1 VPPRTVL
8 ADARLAKVSGIDL
21 RRPPSA
27 PVGAEGVLLGSG
39 ESSPQMGARPA
50 SGTPNGAADA
60 RLPALSGLDPR
71 GPLSPPLSSEGVPS
85 SSGENSSPMGVL
97 ADPLPPQVLWTQK
110 LVPGAFGGAEPV
122 YPAHEK
128 PLASHLRSEVLMRAP
143 HKKSKHWKRKQLVK
157 DLFLT
162 RLPRESTAPQA
173 PNPAVPPRAPLSVS
187 DEDSVRDD
195 PPVADADD
203 YDVTA
208 DGVKQQ
214 ATANKDLPRIMNCV
228 ALHRAEFLTRDQDV
242 SPGRLT
248 AMNGLARKGNW
259 SSIARTFKDR
269 DFRFEHENELKLLFG
284 NIWEPQTGLSGI
296 HSGYVMTAEKA
307 EDMFKEHIR
316 KPIDLAMGKW
326 ERSGMGDDNLPV
338 AVDTK
343 FVLGSNFEN
352 FFMLSDTKPNLAA
365 GKVMA
370 AYRKSSDPGREP
382 PPLKK
387 RTGP

>member
-1 VPPRTVL
+1 
-8 ADARLAKVSGIDL
+8 
-21 RRPPSA
+21 
-27 PVGAEGVLLGSG
+27 
-39 ESSPQMGARPA
+39 
-50 SGTPNGAADA
+50 
-60 RLPALSGLDPR
+60 
-71 GPLSPPLSSEGVPS
+71 
-85 SSGENSSPMGVL
+85 
-97 ADPLPPQVLWTQK
+97 
-110 LVPGAFGGAEPV
+110 
-122 YPAHEK
+122 
-128 PLASHLRSEVLMRAP
+128 
-143 HKKSKHWKRKQLVK
+143 
-157 DLFLT
+157 
-162 RLPRESTAPQA
+162 
-173 PNPAVPPRAPLSVS
+173 
-187 DEDSVRDD
+187 
-195 PPVADADD
+195 
-203 YDVTA
+203 
-208 DGVKQQ
+208 
-214 ATANKDLPRIMNCV
+214 MNCV

>member
-1 VPPRTVL
+1 
-8 ADARLAKVSGIDL
+8 
-21 RRPPSA
+21 
-27 PVGAEGVLLGSG
+27 
-39 ESSPQMGARPA
+39 
-50 SGTPNGAADA
+50 
-60 RLPALSGLDPR
+60 
-71 GPLSPPLSSEGVPS
+71 
-85 SSGENSSPMGVL
+85 
-97 ADPLPPQVLWTQK
+97 
-110 LVPGAFGGAEPV
+110 
-122 YPAHEK
+122 
-128 PLASHLRSEVLMRAP
+128 
-143 HKKSKHWKRKQLVK
+143 
-157 DLFLT
+157 
-162 RLPRESTAPQA
+162 
-173 PNPAVPPRAPLSVS
+173 
-187 DEDSVRDD
+187 
-195 PPVADADD
+195 
-203 YDVTA
+203 
-208 DGVKQQ
+208 
-214 ATANKDLPRIMNCV
+214 MNCV

-296 HSGYVMTAEKA
+296 HSGFVVFSFSSNPKLEVAPLLAFEFFRYVMTAEKA